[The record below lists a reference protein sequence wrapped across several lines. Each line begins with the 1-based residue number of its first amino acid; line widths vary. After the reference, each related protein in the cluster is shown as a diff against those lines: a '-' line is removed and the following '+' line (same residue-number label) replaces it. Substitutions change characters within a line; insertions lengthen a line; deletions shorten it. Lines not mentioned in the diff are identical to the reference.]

1 MWQRLRQARKNTSRF
16 GPAGPL
22 RQDLIMKR
30 FLDMTYKM
38 VRRIVIGVV
47 GATVLLL
54 GVIMIVT
61 PGPAIVLIPAGL
73 AILGL
78 EFAWARYWLRR
89 ARYTIRSQ
97 SPNNRRRRAL
107 KREQIA
113 ETRSGKDGSRDS

>member
-1 MWQRLRQARKNTSRF
+1 
-16 GPAGPL
+16 
-22 RQDLIMKR
+22 MKR
-30 FLDMTYKM
+30 LLDMTYKA

-54 GVIMIVT
+54 GIIMIVT

-97 SPNNRRRRAL
+97 NSHKRRRRA
-107 KREQIA
+107 A
-113 ETRSGKDGSRDS
+113 TRQQAASSGFEKSEAAKDRSRDS

>member
-1 MWQRLRQARKNTSRF
+1 
-16 GPAGPL
+16 
-22 RQDLIMKR
+22 MKR
-30 FLDMTYKM
+30 LLDMTYKA

-54 GVIMIVT
+54 GIIMIVT
-61 PGPAIVLIPAGL
+61 PGPAIVFIPAGL

-97 SPNNRRRRAL
+97 NSHNRRRRAE
-107 KREQIA
+107 KRQPTASSRIEENNA
-113 ETRSGKDGSRDS
+113 AKDRSRDS

>member
-1 MWQRLRQARKNTSRF
+1 
-16 GPAGPL
+16 
-22 RQDLIMKR
+22 MKR
-30 FLDMTYKM
+30 LFDMTYKA

-54 GVIMIVT
+54 GVVMLVT
-61 PGPAIVLIPAGL
+61 PGPAIVFIPAGL

-97 SPNNRRRRAL
+97 NSHNRRRRAE
-107 KREQIA
+107 KRQRAASAGA
-113 ETRSGKDGSRDS
+113 EAEKEKDRSRDS

>member
-1 MWQRLRQARKNTSRF
+1 MWQRLRQARKNTSRI
-16 GPAGPL
+16 GPAGPS

-97 SPNNRRRRAL
+97 SSNNRRRRAL

>member
-1 MWQRLRQARKNTSRF
+1 
-16 GPAGPL
+16 
-22 RQDLIMKR
+22 MKR
-30 FLDMTYKM
+30 ILDMTYKA

-61 PGPAIVLIPAGL
+61 PGPAIVFIPAGL

-97 SPNNRRRRAL
+97 NSHNRRRRAE
-107 KREQIA
+107 KRQQAASA
-113 ETRSGKDGSRDS
+113 EVKAEKDRSRDS

>member
-1 MWQRLRQARKNTSRF
+1 
-16 GPAGPL
+16 
-22 RQDLIMKR
+22 MKR
-30 FLDMTYKM
+30 LLYMTYNA

-54 GVIMIVT
+54 GIIMIVT
-61 PGPAIVLIPAGL
+61 PGPAVVFIPAGL

-97 SPNNRRRRAL
+97 NSHNRRRRAA
-107 KREQIA
+107 KRQQAANCKSE
-113 ETRSGKDGSRDS
+113 ETRAAKDRSRDS